1 MDNAPITI
9 QQQQSLQA
17 ASPTTQPSQLLR
29 FRHSCENCRR
39 RKIKCSGTRPIC
51 EHCLRRGIEC
61 IYKPLARST
70 RRSTSVASSP
80 AMSASSATGSYGFP
94 RQSQARARPGQPQPI
109 SIPMSGSMQY
119 PYAMPLHLL
128 HQQGANARYSSA
140 PTNAESPYLQ
150 AAYQQQ
156 AQFKQPRPATAIPPH
171 LCNVSNIGGSSM
183 SPLRSPQLAYMYG
196 SLPTDMGASLGS
208 FNSMQ
213 SDATDLASPG
223 SAVGGDPMSLVTMP
237 SSLYDVQIPGSP
249 AAQQQQSAM
258 AFAGPRSGG
267 SGAKNSG
274 NGMSPAPSPLT
285 SATAGFGLP
294 TQFPVPGKQNGV
306 GEGTPVTDS
315 ILEVGRA
322 RTFAA
327 ANHKRTMTDESSDS
341 ISNVPLIERSTF
353 SGSYEAEGG
362 YPNSAMSVDYNPQ
375 QQQQYQQYQQQ
386 QQQQQEHYYSL
397 PSDFGTLIPSVEN
410 GDGSFLACNS
420 QAYIDLISSYGLSQ
434 DPTTVAAA
442 SAANYSML
450 LDSKLGGWES
460 QHQLQQPQQQ
470 QQQQQQQQPSSGLMS
485 GIAPELTVYPPSQSQ
500 HQEPP

>member
-1 MDNAPITI
+1 M
-9 QQQQSLQA
+9 
-17 ASPTTQPSQLLR
+17 
-29 FRHSCENCRR
+29 
-39 RKIKCSGTRPIC
+39 SG
-51 EHCLRRGIEC
+51 G
-61 IYKPLARST
+61 
-70 RRSTSVASSP
+70 
-80 AMSASSATGSYGFP
+80 
-94 RQSQARARPGQPQPI
+94 
-109 SIPMSGSMQY
+109 GSMQY

-128 HQQGANARYSSA
+128 HQQGASARYSSA

-171 LCNVSNIGGSSM
+171 LCNVSSIGGSSL
-183 SPLRSPQLAYMYG
+183 SPLGSPQLAYMYG

-223 SAVGGDPMSLVTMP
+223 SAGDRMNLVTMP
-237 SSLYDVQIPGSP
+237 NSLYDVQIPGSP
-249 AAQQQQSAM
+249 AAQQQAAM
-258 AFAGPRSGG
+258 SFAGSRSGG
-267 SGAKNSG
+267 SGGKNSG
-274 NGMSPAPSPLT
+274 NGISPAPSPLT

-294 TQFPVPGKQNGV
+294 TQFPVPGKQSGM
-306 GEGTPVTDS
+306 GEGMAES
-315 ILEVGRA
+315 ILEAGRA
-322 RTFAA
+322 RTFVA

-353 SGSYEAEGG
+353 SSSYEADSG
-362 YPNSAMSVDYNPQ
+362 YPNNAMSQD
-375 QQQQYQQYQQQ
+375 
-386 QQQQQEHYYSL
+386 HYYSL
-397 PSDFGTLIPSVEN
+397 PSDFGTLIPSTEN
-410 GDGSFLACNS
+410 SDGSVLACNS
-420 QAYIDLISSYGLSQ
+420 QAYIDLISSYGLGQ

-470 QQQQQQQQPSSGLMS
+470 QQQQQQSSGLIS

>member
-94 RQSQARARPGQPQPI
+94 RQPQARARPGQPQPI
-109 SIPMSGSMQY
+109 SIPMSGGGSMQY

-128 HQQGANARYSSA
+128 HQQGASARYSSA

-171 LCNVSNIGGSSM
+171 LCNVSSIGGSSL
-183 SPLRSPQLAYMYG
+183 SPLGSPQLAYMYG

-223 SAVGGDPMSLVTMP
+223 SAGDRMNLVTMP
-237 SSLYDVQIPGSP
+237 NSLYDVQIPGSP
-249 AAQQQQSAM
+249 AAQQQAAM
-258 AFAGPRSGG
+258 SFAGSRSGG
-267 SGAKNSG
+267 SGGKNSG
-274 NGMSPAPSPLT
+274 NGISPAPSPLT

-294 TQFPVPGKQNGV
+294 TQFPVPGKQSGI
-306 GEGTPVTDS
+306 GEGMAES
-315 ILEVGRA
+315 ILEAGRA
-322 RTFAA
+322 RTFVA

-353 SGSYEAEGG
+353 SSSYEADSG
-362 YPNSAMSVDYNPQ
+362 YPSNAMSVDYNTQ
-375 QQQQYQQYQQQ
+375 QQQQYQQYQQY
-386 QQQQQEHYYSL
+386 QQQQEHYYSL
-397 PSDFGTLIPSVEN
+397 PSDFGTLIPSAEN
-410 GDGSFLACNS
+410 SDGSVLACNS
-420 QAYIDLISSYGLSQ
+420 QAYIDLISSYGLGQ

-470 QQQQQQQQPSSGLMS
+470 QQQQQQSSGLIS

>member
-1 MDNAPITI
+1 
-9 QQQQSLQA
+9 
-17 ASPTTQPSQLLR
+17 
-29 FRHSCENCRR
+29 
-39 RKIKCSGTRPIC
+39 
-51 EHCLRRGIEC
+51 
-61 IYKPLARST
+61 
-70 RRSTSVASSP
+70 
-80 AMSASSATGSYGFP
+80 
-94 RQSQARARPGQPQPI
+94 
-109 SIPMSGSMQY
+109 MSGSMQY

-171 LCNVSNIGGSSM
+171 LCNVSNISGSSM
-183 SPLRSPQLAYMYG
+183 SPLGSPQLAYMYG

-213 SDATDLASPG
+213 SDGTDLASPG

-237 SSLYDVQIPGSP
+237 NSLYDVQIPGSP
-249 AAQQQQSAM
+249 AAQQQQAAM
-258 AFAGPRSGG
+258 GFAGPRSGG
-267 SGAKNSG
+267 SGIKSSG
-274 NGMSPAPSPLT
+274 NGISPAPSPLT

-294 TQFPVPGKQNGV
+294 TQFPVPGRQN

-315 ILEVGRA
+315 ILEAGRA

-362 YPNSAMSVDYNPQ
+362 YSNSAMSVDYNPQ
-375 QQQQYQQYQQQ
+375 QQQQYQQYQQ

-410 GDGSFLACNS
+410 GDGSVLACNS

-460 QHQLQQPQQQ
+460 QHHLQQPQQQ
-470 QQQQQQQQPSSGLMS
+470 PHQHQQNTSSGLMS

>member
-1 MDNAPITI
+1 
-9 QQQQSLQA
+9 
-17 ASPTTQPSQLLR
+17 
-29 FRHSCENCRR
+29 
-39 RKIKCSGTRPIC
+39 
-51 EHCLRRGIEC
+51 
-61 IYKPLARST
+61 
-70 RRSTSVASSP
+70 
-80 AMSASSATGSYGFP
+80 MSASSATGSYGFP
-94 RQSQARARPGQPQPI
+94 RQPQARARPGQPQPI
-109 SIPMSGSMQY
+109 SIPMSGGGSMQY

-128 HQQGANARYSSA
+128 HQQGASARYSSA

-171 LCNVSNIGGSSM
+171 LCNVSSIGGSSL
-183 SPLRSPQLAYMYG
+183 SPLGSPQLAYMYG

-223 SAVGGDPMSLVTMP
+223 SAGERMNLVTMP

-249 AAQQQQSAM
+249 AAQQQAAM
-258 AFAGPRSGG
+258 SFAGSRSGG
-267 SGAKNSG
+267 SGGKNSG
-274 NGMSPAPSPLT
+274 NGISPAPSPLT

-294 TQFPVPGKQNGV
+294 TQFPVPGKQSGM
-306 GEGTPVTDS
+306 GEGMAES
-315 ILEVGRA
+315 ILEAGRA
-322 RTFAA
+322 RTFVA

-353 SGSYEAEGG
+353 SSSYEADGG
-362 YPNSAMSVDYNPQ
+362 YPNNAMSVDYNTQ
-375 QQQQYQQYQQQ
+375 QQQQYQQYQQYQ
-386 QQQQQEHYYSL
+386 QQQDHYYSL
-397 PSDFGTLIPSVEN
+397 PSDFGTLIPSAEN
-410 GDGSFLACNS
+410 SDGSVLACNS
-420 QAYIDLISSYGLSQ
+420 QAYIDLISSYGLGQ

-470 QQQQQQQQPSSGLMS
+470 QQQQQQPSSGLVS